1 LRFITLKRGNTL
13 AIVRM
18 PASISCQ
25 RAAISANNY
34 RLKCLPVKG
43 SATLVWS
50 HVACNKKPGVKRRA
64 YPSLLQAIDR
74 GLRTEELD
82 ARFEP
87 TRLTLPISPLDE
99 RQFRCVSDHA
109 AFSSACR
116 HQVILSGFP
125 ISSSIFEIFFRHSS
139 VENRAP
145 VDISKSPLNTAL
157 PCVPLIQICLE
168 NSAVDEFHFGILAN
182 LCDCLPVFTQLR
194 CAQSRVICRPSA

>member
-1 LRFITLKRGNTL
+1 MLVCSSPKLIAAYHVLHRQLAPRHPPYALSSLTIKLTQHIAIAAKWMITHALIRHRAWSKFAFPHCATL
-13 AIVRM
+13 EQKICGLSHQSEETHSKLACM

-25 RAAISANNY
+25 RAAISAINF
-34 RLKCLPVKG
+34 RLKCPPVERG
-43 SATLVWS
+43 ATLVWS

-116 HQVILSGFP
+116 HQVILSGFCFA
-125 ISSSIFEIFFRHSS
+125 SSTS
-139 VENRAP
+139 
-145 VDISKSPLNTAL
+145 T
-157 PCVPLIQICLE
+157 
-168 NSAVDEFHFGILAN
+168 
-182 LCDCLPVFTQLR
+182 
-194 CAQSRVICRPSA
+194 

>member
-1 LRFITLKRGNTL
+1 MHLYDTAREASSPFHIALHSSKKFAVYHTKARKHTRNS
-13 AIVRM
+13 AM

-34 RLKCLPVKG
+34 RLKCPPVKG
-43 SATLVWS
+43 GATLVWS

-64 YPSLLQAIDR
+64 YPSLLQAINRD
-74 GLRTEELD
+74 LRTEVLD

-125 ISSSIFEIFFRHSS
+125 ISSSNFEIFFAIHLWK
-139 VENRAP
+139 
-145 VDISKSPLNTAL
+145 ISRL
-157 PCVPLIQICLE
+157 
-168 NSAVDEFHFGILAN
+168 
-182 LCDCLPVFTQLR
+182 
-194 CAQSRVICRPSA
+194 